1 NALNQIV
8 YGCSGPVTL
17 TIKPQTTATLT
28 GSVASGALIKLNGA
42 DNVIIDGSN
51 SGGTDRSLT
60 ITNTATTAPTV
71 IWLSSLGAGAG
82 ATNNTVKNCVINATA
97 ATTATAYGISVSGAT
112 IGSAG
117 ADNDNITIQNNLITS
132 TNIGVYANGSAAVS
146 AGGLDNLNISGNT
159 FNSVAASTLATLTG
173 IQIGNA
179 LGSVVSFNTLSLIY
193 AAAGQPVAI
202 SLETGVSGAQV
213 TRNNI
218 TQVTTTNTVGYG
230 GRGITV
236 GTGSATSNIT
246 IANNNIS
253 GVNGSNFSSFSNSSS
268 MGIAIGVLG
277 NTGTL
282 TTVAGGINLYNNSV
296 NMYGAYSYAAS
307 CLTTALYVG
316 SGASALDIRNN
327 IFVNSMNN
335 TNSSGTASKN
345 YAFYSAAANTAFA
358 NINYNDYHV
367 SGTQGVL
374 GFLSSDRTTMA
385 ALRTA
390 TGQDVNSLSSPP
402 SFVSSTD
409 LHLGST
415 GNDCLDKRGT
425 PITAVTTDFDGD
437 TRNASTPD
445 IGMDE
450 FTSTTDFSIQVA
462 ETSELSNNDGRV
474 CSGASAV
481 LTASNGSAYL
491 WSTGASTAAATVN
504 PASETTYTV
513 TITLVGC
520 SVTSSYTVTTT
531 ALPVPSTT
539 FTETSGSA
547 VNDGIIC
554 VGGSATVTAAGGNGF
569 LWSNGNSTSS
579 ISVSPTTT
587 TTYTVTVTD
596 ANNCTATSA
605 PVVNVNAI
613 PVAAIAFTETSGI
626 NSNDGTICSGSS
638 VSLNASGGTSY
649 VWSTGDNTSA
659 ATVSPT
665 ATTTYTVTVT
675 DANACVT
682 NTSATVSVNALPTP
696 SVSFTDGSGNTGNDG
711 VICLGDQATLTVSGS
726 GTYLW
731 ETSETTQSVTV
742 SPTTTTSYAVTFTDT
757 NNCSA
762 VANATVTVN
771 G

>member
-1 NALNQIV
+1 
-8 YGCSGPVTL
+8 S
-17 TIKPQTTATLT
+17 T
-28 GSVASGALIKLNGA
+28 G
-42 DNVIIDGSN
+42 
-51 SGGTDRSLT
+51 
-60 ITNTATTAPTV
+60 
-71 IWLSSLGAGAG
+71 
-82 ATNNTVKNCVINATA
+82 
-97 ATTATAYGISVSGAT
+97 
-112 IGSAG
+112 
-117 ADNDNITIQNNLITS
+117 
-132 TNIGVYANGSAAVS
+132 
-146 AGGLDNLNISGNT
+146 
-159 FNSVAASTLATLTG
+159 
-173 IQIGNA
+173 
-179 LGSVVSFNTLSLIY
+179 
-193 AAAGQPVAI
+193 
-202 SLETGVSGAQV
+202 
-213 TRNNI
+213 
-218 TQVTTTNTVGYG
+218 GYG

-236 GTGSATSNIT
+236 GTGSTSSNIT
-246 IANNNIS
+246 IANNNIA

-520 SVTSSYTVTTT
+520 SVSSSYTVTTT

-547 VNDGIIC
+547 ANDGIIC

-605 PVVNVNAI
+605 PVVNVNAL
-613 PVAAIAFTETSGI
+613 PVAAIAFTETSGN
-626 NSNDGTICSGSS
+626 NSNDGTICSGAS

-649 VWSTGDNTSA
+649 IWNTGDSTSA
-659 ATVSPT
+659 ITVSPST
-665 ATTTYTVTVT
+665 GTSYTV
-675 DANACVT
+675 
-682 NTSATVSVNALPTP
+682 
-696 SVSFTDGSGNTGNDG
+696 
-711 VICLGDQATLTVSGS
+711 
-726 GTYLW
+726 
-731 ETSETTQSVTV
+731 
-742 SPTTTTSYAVTFTDT
+742 
-757 NNCSA
+757 
-762 VANATVTVN
+762 
-771 G
+771 

>member
-1 NALNQIV
+1 
-8 YGCSGPVTL
+8 
-17 TIKPQTTATLT
+17 
-28 GSVASGALIKLNGA
+28 
-42 DNVIIDGSN
+42 
-51 SGGTDRSLT
+51 
-60 ITNTATTAPTV
+60 
-71 IWLSSLGAGAG
+71 
-82 ATNNTVKNCVINATA
+82 
-97 ATTATAYGISVSGAT
+97 
-112 IGSAG
+112 
-117 ADNDNITIQNNLITS
+117 
-132 TNIGVYANGSAAVS
+132 
-146 AGGLDNLNISGNT
+146 
-159 FNSVAASTLATLTG
+159 
-173 IQIGNA
+173 
-179 LGSVVSFNTLSLIY
+179 
-193 AAAGQPVAI
+193 
-202 SLETGVSGAQV
+202 
-213 TRNNI
+213 
-218 TQVTTTNTVGYG
+218 
-230 GRGITV
+230 
-236 GTGSATSNIT
+236 
-246 IANNNIS
+246 
-253 GVNGSNFSSFSNSSS
+253 
-268 MGIAIGVLG
+268 
-277 NTGTL
+277 
-282 TTVAGGINLYNNSV
+282 
-296 NMYGAYSYAAS
+296 
-307 CLTTALYVG
+307 
-316 SGASALDIRNN
+316 
-327 IFVNSMNN
+327 
-335 TNSSGTASKN
+335 
-345 YAFYSAAANTAFA
+345 
-358 NINYNDYHV
+358 
-367 SGTQGVL
+367 
-374 GFLSSDRTTMA
+374 GFLSSNRATIA

-409 LHLGST
+409 LHLNSI
-415 GNDCLDKRGT
+415 GNDCLDKLGT
-425 PITAVTTDFDGD
+425 PIAAVTTDFDGD

-504 PASETTYTV
+504 PDSETTYTV

-547 VNDGIIC
+547 ANDGIIC
-554 VGGSATVTAAGGNGF
+554 VGSSATVTVAGGNDF

-579 ISVSPTTT
+579 ISVSPTTTTTYTVTVTDANNCTATSAPVVNVNALPVAAIAFTETSGNNSNDGTICSGASVSLNASGGTSYVWSTGDNTSAATVSPTATTTYTVTVTDANACVTNTSATVSVNALPTPSVSFTDGSGNTGNDGVICLGDQATLTVSGGGTYLWGTSETTQSVTVSPTTNTSYAVMFTDTNICSAVANATVTVNGLPAPQIGFTENSGNTANDGVICVGSSATVTAAGGNDFLWSNGNSTSTISVSPTTT

-696 SVSFTDGSGNTGNDG
+696 SVSFTDDSGNTGNDG
-711 VICLGDQATLTVSGS
+711 VICLGDQATLTVSGG

-731 ETSETTQSVTV
+731 GTSETTQSVTV
-742 SPTTTTSYAVTFTDT
+742 SPTTNTSYAVM
-757 NNCSA
+757 
-762 VANATVTVN
+762 
-771 G
+771 